1 MKPSRQAP
9 KVLPPGGLQKFR
21 CIQVIDLGTQKK
33 EYLGTVKYQKRVL
46 LTFELVN
53 TNHQFRDGE
62 KEMPFVI
69 KQEFTNSLSE
79 RGNLLPFLESW
90 KGGAIQ
96 RDEQDDLDLFK
107 ICLNRAGLANI
118 TIGTSKKN
126 PSVKFAQI
134 SAVMAQ
140 QEGEKTPAARN
151 AIMGF
156 EIGAPCPVLLP
167 GEKKFSMLPYE
178 EVYSQLYEWQQE
190 VIAASPE
197 FKALNN
203 NSGDAPKVEDDENT
217 SQVEMPDE
225 W

>member
-9 KVLPPGGLQKFR
+9 KVLPPSGLQKFR

-90 KGGAIQ
+90 KGGLYK
-96 RDEQDDLDLFK
+96 EMNLTTW
-107 ICLNRAGLANI
+107 ICL
-118 TIGTSKKN
+118 S
-126 PSVKFAQI
+126 FASTGQ
-134 SAVMAQ
+134 
-140 QEGEKTPAARN
+140 
-151 AIMGF
+151 
-156 EIGAPCPVLLP
+156 VL
-167 GEKKFSMLPYE
+167 
-178 EVYSQLYEWQQE
+178 Q
-190 VIAASPE
+190 
-197 FKALNN
+197 
-203 NSGDAPKVEDDENT
+203 T
-217 SQVEMPDE
+217 
-225 W
+225 

>member
-1 MKPSRQAP
+1 
-9 KVLPPGGLQKFR
+9 
-21 CIQVIDLGTQKK
+21 
-33 EYLGTVKYQKRVL
+33 
-46 LTFELVN
+46 
-53 TNHQFRDGE
+53 
-62 KEMPFVI
+62 MP
-69 KQEFTNSLSE
+69 
-79 RGNLLPFLESW
+79 
-90 KGGAIQ
+90 
-96 RDEQDDLDLFK
+96 
-107 ICLNRAGLANI
+107 
-118 TIGTSKKN
+118 
-126 PSVKFAQI
+126 
-134 SAVMAQ
+134 Q

-203 NSGDAPKVEDDENT
+203 NSGDAPKAEDDENT

>member
-1 MKPSRQAP
+1 MKPLRSAP
-9 KVLPPGGLQKFR
+9 KVLPPSGLQKIR

-33 EYLGTVKYQKRVL
+33 EYLGTVKYQKRVM

-53 TNHQFRDGE
+53 TNHKFKEGE

-69 KQEFTNSLSE
+69 KQEFTNSLDE
-79 RGNLLPFLESW
+79 RGKLLPFLESW
-90 KGGAIQ
+90 KGESIQ
-96 RDEQDDLDLFK
+96 GNELDDLDLFK
-107 ICLNRAGLANI
+107 FCLNRSGLVNV

-134 SAVMAQ
+134 SAVMPQ
-140 QEGEKTPAARN
+140 QEGEKIPAARN
-151 AIMGF
+151 AIIGF

-167 GEKKFSMLPYE
+167 GEKKFSLLPYE
-178 EVYSQLYEWQQE
+178 EVYSQLYTWIQE
-190 VIAASPE
+190 TIADSPE
-197 FKALNN
+197 YKALNVEGKDN
-203 NSGDAPKVEDDENT
+203 NVSDEEDGV

>member
-1 MKPSRQAP
+1 MKPLRNAP
-9 KVLPPGGLQKFR
+9 KVLPPSGLQKFR

-33 EYLGTVKYQKRVL
+33 EYLGAVKYQKRVM
-46 LTFELVN
+46 LTIELVN
-53 TNHQFRDGE
+53 TNHQFKEGE

-69 KQEFTNSLSE
+69 KQEFTNSLDE
-79 RGNLLPFLESW
+79 RGKLLPFLESW
-90 KGGAIQ
+90 KGESIQ
-96 RDEQDDLDLFK
+96 GNELDDLDLFK
-107 ICLNRAGLANI
+107 FCLNRTGLVNV

-134 SAVMAQ
+134 SAIMPQ

-151 AIMGF
+151 AIIGF

-167 GEKKFSMLPYE
+167 GEKKFSLLPYE
-178 EVYSQLYEWQQE
+178 EVYKQLYTWVQE

-197 FKALNN
+197 YKALNVE
-203 NSGDAPKVEDDENT
+203 GDDNIVSDEENGA
-217 SQVEMPDE
+217 SHVEMPDE